1 MDNFDLKK
9 YLVEGR
15 LLKEDKSA
23 TILSNQILDFLES
36 NKVITSNDAQRIHK
50 ELTKFLEDKNNIK
63 QPDNVG
69 GSALT
74 EIDYDGVLDL
84 RGEKREL
91 EDEIEQLFIDMEQ
104 EAEPEGGEIANRY
117 GNELNDL
124 EARLYKFKNNWI
136 ITI

>member
-9 YLVEGR
+9 YLVEGK